1 MKRLPKDG
9 RSFFIIIDN
18 SAVINRNLEKFDD
31 WLNLLGNGLK
41 DLSNKELNA
50 IIKET
55 TDYERLLNQDPSN
68 IEALKYLLNIISEI
82 KNKSMEMEFRIS
94 DVQEQFRILNM
105 YYQVEEE
112 IQKQADSIG
121 PNWNALIYQAKKKD
135 FEMND
140 HKKSFAEITKKE
152 VLNLKEVLRQN
163 FEEYKAHGP
172 GSDNITLEE
181 GIQLLNKS
189 KDQNKELNKKREEA
203 VLAEK
208 LFNLPISKFPEL
220 IEMEE

>member
-94 DVQEQFRILNM
+94 DVQEQFRILIAVNDSRLCVC
-105 YYQVEEE
+105 YQLCALV
-112 IQKQADSIG
+112 
-121 PNWNALIYQAKKKD
+121 NA
-135 FEMND
+135 
-140 HKKSFAEITKKE
+140 
-152 VLNLKEVLRQN
+152 
-163 FEEYKAHGP
+163 
-172 GSDNITLEE
+172 
-181 GIQLLNKS
+181 
-189 KDQNKELNKKREEA
+189 
-203 VLAEK
+203 
-208 LFNLPISKFPEL
+208 
-220 IEMEE
+220 